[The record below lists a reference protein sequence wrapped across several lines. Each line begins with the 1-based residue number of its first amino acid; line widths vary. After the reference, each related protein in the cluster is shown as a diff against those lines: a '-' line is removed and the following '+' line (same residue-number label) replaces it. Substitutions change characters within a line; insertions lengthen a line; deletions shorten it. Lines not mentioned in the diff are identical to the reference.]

1 MKVKP
6 IPGFPGYYAGDD
18 GRIYSKRNFN
28 RHQPVS
34 DELKPLKLHNNG
46 GNYAGVTLCIASKRK
61 YRKVHRLVFEAFHG
75 SCEGTQVHHIDGN
88 PSNNKPDNLVA
99 LTADEHLAE
108 HTPVENAIRLLT
120 REGYTVTKG

>member
-6 IPGFPGYYAGDD
+6 IPGFPGYYAGDN

-28 RHQPVS
+28 RHAPVG

-75 SCEGTQVHHIDGN
+75 SCEGLQVHHVDGD
-88 PSNNKPDNLVA
+88 PTNNTPENLTA
-99 LTADEHLAE
+99 LTLEEHQHE
-108 HTPVENAIRLLT
+108 HDAISNAIVFLT
-120 REGYTVTKG
+120 RNGYTVTKG